1 MNKNEVLSVCRT
13 FGDAKHCRR
22 ILQRALNSVTDWLE
36 CVTQAYLDFEREEG
50 ESTRCLACVSVCV
63 SVCMCA
69 HACVCESG
77 AACRKVWINVL
88 ASREKVGNEKN
99 ALTFNRH
106 V

>member
-1 MNKNEVLSVCRT
+1 MNRNEVLSVCRT

-69 HACVCESG
+69 HVCVCVKVEQCVGKFGLMSLPAG
-77 AACRKVWINVL
+77 KKWGMRK
-88 ASREKVGNEKN
+88 
-99 ALTFNRH
+99 TH
-106 V
+106 